1 MRIVAYRTSSQDGKV
16 LLQESGGDKIASDNP
31 EELFS
36 FLLEDYSPCIKVC
49 WNLDG
54 TVALILKL
62 LGESVCRKLRETKR
76 ASYDAFRIFYI
87 SGKVFSV
94 NHPAAK
100 MSLYGIEQ
108 YYPEL
113 PEEQDVEMIQKF
125 GENLLKELKKM
136 GMEPTKL
143 TSPIAIY
150 DECVMSKLDLPGV
163 KDIPVKAS
171 EFAYRCS
178 GRLFIES
185 HQIGYW
191 K

>member
-1 MRIVAYRTSSQDGKV
+1 MRIVAYRTSSVDGKV
-16 LLQESGGDKIASDNP
+16 LIEESGNQKIASNHP

-49 WNLDG
+49 WDLDA
-54 TVALILKL
+54 TVSLILKL
-62 LGESVCRKLRETKR
+62 LGESVCRQLRATKR
-76 ASYDAFRIFYI
+76 VSYGAFRIFYI
-87 SGKVFSV
+87 SEKVFSV
-94 NHPAAK
+94 NHPASK

-136 GMEPTKL
+136 GMEPTKF

-150 DECVMSKLDLPGV
+150 DESVMSKLNLPGV

-178 GRLFIES
+178 GRLWIEAA
-185 HQIGYW
+185 ILGYW